1 MFSSWQ
7 VKRDYTTIR
16 LFTIDLK
23 LRTELSYVIVML
35 MACGGTFGRGEKII
49 ATSVSRHAP
58 VLAAAKAL
66 APKLDGEG
74 AAAPGLRP
82 EEDEAEAEG
91 YEAEGEEPLVDACRG
106 HRVSRSTRAFALTL
120 PRSSNANGVSRVSFC
135 TRVPAGTTRA

>member
-35 MACGGTFGRGEKII
+35 MACGGTSGRGEKII

-58 VLAAAKAL
+58 VLATAKAL
-66 APKLDGEG
+66 APALDGEG

-82 EEDEAEAEG
+82 EADEAEG
-91 YEAEGEEPLVDACRG
+91 REAEDEEPLVDAGRG
-106 HRVSRSTRAFALTL
+106 HRVSRSTRAFTLTL